1 MVDNLFLSATTMV
14 VCLVIQ
20 SLLGAVAVD
29 FYAKLQTVQLHARSF
44 FRTMLLLVLV
54 MLVLLFGNLI
64 QVAVWAQLFVYL
76 DEFQSYA
83 DAFYHSAVNFATL
96 GYGDIVMSE
105 RHRLL
110 GPMQAIN
117 GVLMVGV
124 STAVVMAALQ
134 DALRAVT
141 DDVE

>member
-1 MVDNLFLSATTMV
+1 MLDNLFLSATTMV

-20 SLLGAVAVD
+20 SLLGALAVD

-44 FRTMLLLVLV
+44 ARTMLLLVLV

>member
-1 MVDNLFLSATTMV
+1 MY
-14 VCLVIQ
+14 
-20 SLLGAVAVD
+20 
-29 FYAKLQTVQLHARSF
+29 FYAKLQTVQLRARSF
-44 FRTMLLLVLV
+44 LRTMSLLVVV
-54 MLVLLFGNLI
+54 MLVLLFGNLV
-64 QVAVWAQLFVYL
+64 QVALWAQLFVYL
-76 DEFQSYA
+76 GEFESQA
-83 DAFYHSAVNFATL
+83 DAVYHSAVNFATL

-141 DDVE
+141 DDDD